1 MNQIFKTALS
11 GELNRTMRGIG
22 TIYKTALSEIRV
34 EWNRVKRGVPVLK
47 KYSLHGHIWKCIN
60 FLSFQF

>member
-22 TIYKTALSEIRV
+22 TIYKTALSQGPHKE
-34 EWNRVKRGVPVLK
+34 
-47 KYSLHGHIWKCIN
+47 
-60 FLSFQF
+60 FQLTGGNN